1 MKPVPAQKAERFSV
15 LFAQAAFKQT
25 PECSL
30 CAMSY
35 VSLFFWRY
43 YNTIA
48 FSSLYFRRSKIGLF
62 LSFFC
67 DHSCDAHFI
76 SRMALKRG
84 ASAKPFRT
92 YDRLHL
98 KTSHMINSNNKGYCT
113 ILLAGRLPLLI
124 LYTILCPVRGRYVRN
139 KKDIGRIHIHP
150 RIVSLKSLKKGRSL
164 SLPFSHYITSYS
176 LSIAA
181 ALIFYEFFAC
191 TSKS

>member
-84 ASAKPFRT
+84 ASAKPFRA

-98 KTSHMINSNNKGYCT
+98 KTNHIINSKAKA
-113 ILLAGRLPLLI
+113 IMLFQMPLLI
-124 LYTILCPVRGRYVRN
+124 LYTILRPVRGRYARN
-139 KKDIGRIHIHP
+139 KKDIASSHC
-150 RIVSLKSLKKGRSL
+150 
-164 SLPFSHYITSYS
+164 LPEIT
-176 LSIAA
+176 
-181 ALIFYEFFAC
+181 
-191 TSKS
+191 